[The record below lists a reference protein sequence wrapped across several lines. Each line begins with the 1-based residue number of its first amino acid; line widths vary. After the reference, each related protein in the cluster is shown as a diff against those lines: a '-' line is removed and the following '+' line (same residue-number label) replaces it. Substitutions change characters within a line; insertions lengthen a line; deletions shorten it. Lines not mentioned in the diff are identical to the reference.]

1 MAVFRTHRVFLY
13 LLCPGLLAVAGMGG
27 AVAAGTRVDVQNEIQ
42 RTETSIREGRARQKK
57 LTQQTGAVTAQVD
70 ALRLAAAHAAQQAQ
84 DGEAALSAIEV
95 RLTQLQAQDHEHR
108 RRLSQTR
115 LSMARSI
122 SALTRVERQPAVA
135 LLAAPGTMLDTVRG
149 GRLLAAALPALHR
162 DAARIGIALTA
173 ADDLRRRLGV
183 QQQRHQAAARSLS
196 SQRQS
201 LEEILARRAKSEQS
215 LRQASAREGQRLAML
230 ASKARDLHGLMQR
243 LDGEAHRKERLAA
256 QRRLDSEKQRAVDL
270 ERELR
275 AEQDRRIT
283 AEAAAKTVTDAATN
297 AATDEAARR
306 TTQRQNRLA
315 ADMART
321 LNLPTPSG
329 VGEHTGGKSQRLA
342 MAPAASG
349 DGAFSKLR
357 GRLRLPARGSRVG
370 HYGESTGFGPRAQGI
385 TLRTRPRAQVVAPH
399 DGRVVF
405 AGPFRNYGLILII
418 SHGER
423 YHSLLAGLSKLQTVV
438 GQSVLAGEPV
448 GVMGGDGKRSLY
460 VELRRK
466 GTAIDP
472 NPWWSSSRER
482 ASG

>member
-1 MAVFRTHRVFLY
+1 MAVFRTHRVFLC

-115 LSMARSI
+115 LSMARTI

-173 ADDLRRRLGV
+173 ADDVRRRLGV

-215 LRQASAREGQRLAML
+215 LRQAGAREGQRLAML

-283 AEAAAKTVTDAATN
+283 AKAVTDAATN

-306 TTQRQNRLA
+306 ATQRRNRLA

-321 LNLPTPSG
+321 LNPPTPSG
-329 VGEHTGGKSQRLA
+329 VGEHTGGKSQHLA
-342 MAPAASG
+342 MAPAAG
-349 DGAFSKLR
+349 GGGAFSKLR

-399 DGRVVF
+399 DGRIVF
-405 AGPFRNYGLILII
+405 AGPFLNYGLILII
-418 SHGER
+418 SHGEG